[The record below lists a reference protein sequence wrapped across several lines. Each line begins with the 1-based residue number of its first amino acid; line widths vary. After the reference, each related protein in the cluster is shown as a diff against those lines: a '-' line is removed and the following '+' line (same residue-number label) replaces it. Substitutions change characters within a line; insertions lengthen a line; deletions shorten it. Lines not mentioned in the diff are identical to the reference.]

1 MNGKTDMKHIRNF
14 SIIAHIDHGKSTLAD
29 KLILAT
35 GALQKREMKEQ
46 VLDSMELERER
57 GITIKSHFVNLK
69 YRDEKGEEYVL
80 NLIDTPGHIDFNYEV
95 SRSLSACEG
104 ALLVIDCTQGVEA
117 QTVANTYLAME
128 NDLMLIPVMNKID
141 LPNNEMERSL
151 TQMENIIGIGRE
163 EALPVSAKT
172 GAGVDKI
179 IPAIIERIPPPAGDP
194 SKPLKALLFDSWFD
208 SYRGVIILVRIIDG
222 TLKKGDRIKF
232 LSNNAE
238 YEIGELGVHTPKP
251 KPLEK
256 LSAGEVGYIIGSI
269 KNIHEVKIG
278 DTVTLAKGAKVT
290 PLPGFREPP
299 PMVFAGFYPAEGT
312 SHEEIRTAIEK
323 LTLNDSSLTYEPES
337 SPALGIGFRCGFLG
351 LLHKEIIQ
359 ERLEREYD
367 LSIVTTAPSV
377 RYRVTTTKNEIFEIE
392 SPAQLPPP
400 QNTKKIEEPYME
412 AIIITPNT
420 YLGNI
425 LKLLQNRRGIH
436 KKMDTISPQRIHLT
450 YDLPLAE
457 VLYDFFNKI
466 KSLSQGYAS
475 FDYEFKEYRESPLIK
490 MDILVNGQPV
500 DALALIVH
508 KDKAYHVGSQLT
520 SKMKTIIPRQMF
532 EVVIQAAIQKRV
544 IARTVVRALRKN
556 VLAKCYGG
564 DVSRKMKL
572 LEKQKKGKKRMK
584 RIGKVDIPQEAF
596 LAALELED

>member
-1 MNGKTDMKHIRNF
+1 MKNIRNF
-14 SIIAHIDHGKSTLAD
+14 SIIAHIDHGKTTLSD
-29 KLILAT
+29 RLLEIT
-35 GALQKREMKEQ
+35 GAVSKREMQEQ

-57 GITIKSHFVNLK
+57 GITIKSHFVCLNYK
-69 YRDEKGEEYVL
+69 DQNGEKYVL

-128 NDLMLIPVMNKID
+128 NDLVLIPVMNKID
-141 LPNNEMERSL
+141 LPNNELGKSL
-151 TQMENIIGIGRE
+151 DQMENIIGISRD
-163 EALPVSAKT
+163 EALLVSAKT
-172 GAGVDKI
+172 GEGVEKI
-179 IPAIIERIPPPAGDP
+179 ISAVIDHVPPPTGDP

-208 SYRGVIILVRIIDG
+208 SYRGVIILVRLIDG
-222 TLKKGDRIKF
+222 VLKKGDRIKF

-238 YEIGELGVHTPKP
+238 YEITELGVHTPKP
-251 KPLEK
+251 KPMPR

-278 DTVTLAKGAKVT
+278 DTVTLAKEQNVQT
-290 PLPGFREPP
+290 LPGFREPQS
-299 PMVFAGFYPAEGT
+299 MVFAGFYPGEGT
-312 SHEEIRTAIEK
+312 SHDELRVAIEK
-323 LTLNDSSLTYEPES
+323 LTLNDSSLTYEPET

-377 RYRVTTTKNEIFEIE
+377 RYRVTTTKGEVQEIE
-392 SPAQLPPP
+392 SPAQLPPS
-400 QNTKKIEEPYME
+400 QNVKKIEEPFME
-412 AIIITPNT
+412 AIIITPDT
-420 YLGNI
+420 YLGSI
-425 LKLLQNRRGIH
+425 LKLLKNRRGIH
-436 KKMDTISPQRIHLT
+436 KKMDYISAQRIHLT
-450 YDLPLAE
+450 YELPLAE

-466 KSLSQGYAS
+466 KSISQGYAS
-475 FDYEFKEYRESPLIK
+475 FDYEFKDYKESPLIK
-490 MDILVNGQPV
+490 LDILVNGQPV

-508 KDKAYHVGSQLT
+508 KDKAYTIGSQLT
-520 SKMKTIIPRQMF
+520 SRMKAVIPRQMF
-532 EVVIQAAIQKRV
+532 EVVIQAAINKRV
-544 IARTVVRALRKN
+544 IARTVVKAMRKN

-564 DVSRKMKL
+564 DISRKMKL
-572 LEKQKKGKKRMK
+572 LDKQKKGKKRMK

>member
-1 MNGKTDMKHIRNF
+1 MKHIRNF
-14 SIIAHIDHGKSTLAD
+14 SIIAHIDHGKTTLSDRLLEITDAVSQRD
-29 KLILAT
+29 M
-35 GALQKREMKEQ
+35 QEQ

-57 GITIKSHFVNLK
+57 GITIKSHFVSLNYK
-69 YRDEKGEEYVL
+69 DENGQAYVL
-80 NLIDTPGHIDFNYEV
+80 NLIDTPGHIDFTYEV

-104 ALLVIDCTQGVEA
+104 ALLVIDCSQGVEA
-117 QTVANTYLAME
+117 QTVANAYLAVE
-128 NDLMLIPVMNKID
+128 NDLVLIPVMNKID
-141 LPNNEMERSL
+141 LPNHELGKSL
-151 TQMENIIGIGRE
+151 DQMESIIGIGRE
-163 EALPVSAKT
+163 EALHVSAKS
-172 GAGVDKI
+172 GEGVEQI
-179 IPAIIERIPPPAGDP
+179 IPAIIERVPPPEGDP
-194 SKPLKALLFDSWFD
+194 SKPLKALIFDSWFD

-222 TLKKGDRIKF
+222 ILKKGEKIKF

-238 YEIGELGVHTPKP
+238 YEINELGVHTPKP
-251 KPLEK
+251 RPLPK

-278 DTVTLAKGAKVT
+278 DTVTLAKEDAVEA
-290 PLPGFREPP
+290 LPGFKEPQS
-299 PMVFAGFYPAEGT
+299 MVFAGFYPSEGT
-312 SHEEIRTAIEK
+312 SHDELREAIEK
-323 LTLNDSSLTYEPES
+323 LTLNDSSLTYEPET

-377 RYRVTTTKNEIFEIE
+377 RYRVTTNKNEVFEIE
-392 SPAQLPPP
+392 SPGELPSP
-400 QNTKKIEEPYME
+400 QNVKKVEEPYIE
-412 AIIITPNT
+412 AIILTPDA

-436 KKMDTISPQRIHLT
+436 KKMDYISPQRVHLT
-450 YDLPLAE
+450 YELPLAE

-466 KSLSQGYAS
+466 KSMSQGYAS
-475 FDYEFKEYRESPLIK
+475 LDYEIKDYRESPLIK
-490 MDILVNGQPV
+490 MDILINGEPV
-500 DALALIVH
+500 DALAIIVH
-508 KDKAYHVGSQLT
+508 KDNSYSIGSQLT
-520 SKMKTIIPRQMF
+520 SKMKAVIPRQLF
-532 EVVIQAAIQKRV
+532 EVVIQAAISKRV
-544 IARTVVRALRKN
+544 IARTVVKALKKN

-564 DVSRKMKL
+564 DITRKMKL